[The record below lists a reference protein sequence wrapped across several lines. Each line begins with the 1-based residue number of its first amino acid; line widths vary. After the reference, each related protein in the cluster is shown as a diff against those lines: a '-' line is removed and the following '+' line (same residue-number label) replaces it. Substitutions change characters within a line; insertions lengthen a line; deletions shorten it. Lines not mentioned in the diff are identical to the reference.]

1 MYKSILYVEDGSV
14 DVDQLEQDLGDD
26 VYVVVYRQGSTPPN
40 LVQPEQPLES
50 VIDSVRV
57 ELSNKLEKAQTVLE
71 EVFEM
76 KMSKKLS
83 KKLDDLYTDLF
94 C

>member
-26 VYVVVYRQGSTPPN
+26 VYVVVYRQGSTPPK
-40 LVQPEQPLES
+40 LVQPEQPLEG
-50 VIDSVRV
+50 VLDSARV
-57 ELSNKLEKAQTVLE
+57 KLSNKLEKVKTALE
-71 EVFEM
+71 EVSEM